1 MLYIIYTLVTDSYE
15 DMVYALLETKIN
27 YAKSNNIDKRDLD
40 GNLIY
45 SLNEFGVFFIVLG
58 VSTLVIN
65 TISI

>member
-40 GNLIY
+40 GNLII
-45 SLNEFGVFFIVLG
+45 L
-58 VSTLVIN
+58 
-65 TISI
+65 